1 MRKKIILTAIVLIIA
16 LLCVCLCAA
25 CNDKGIGG
33 NGNGN
38 DGGNGDNGNNGESV
52 FSPDMSLDEFVD
64 VMCGIDNYTLTMN
77 QKTVTEDENEQ
88 VYTAVLKNNGKVAA
102 YESLST
108 GESNFDL
115 VAERYLFSENEID
128 YRIERSNYYYDNNL
142 RTNVA
147 YPDGDMVIDYNDKCM
162 SNYDANYEETCVTFF
177 VDYASAD
184 RYSKYTD
191 KYVKFPS
198 IDYQDMMSVYIF
210 LTIAENNG
218 KLASSGFLAEDCS
231 DDANATEY
239 LEVKDSGIVVGC
251 NYIYED
257 KQQCIEFCIKDV
269 GTTQVDIP
277 DDVRS
282 KKDESKWCD
291 SFEYNYVEYRK
302 GVYTASGYEDKYEAT
317 VQIYKRDEKTIVTVE
332 PVVNGL
338 PVNVISF
345 TGTGVN
351 DAEKAQNYEIRLYCD
366 RQGNYCGEY
375 EYLGQVKFGI
385 NISAYADFIK
395 YYGEW

>member
-33 NGNGN
+33 NGNG
-38 DGGNGDNGNNGESV
+38 DNGNSSESV

-64 VMCGIDNYTLTMN
+64 VMCGTDNYTLIY
-77 QKTVTEDENEQ
+77 KYEEKYEDGSEIRSVHINKFDGRVVQLIVEDLVPVLNEMIETYLFFENE
-88 VYTAVLKNNGKVAA
+88 V
-102 YESLST
+102 
-108 GESNFDL
+108 
-115 VAERYLFSENEID
+115 D
-128 YRIERSNYYYDNNL
+128 YCIERENGYYDDGL
-142 RTNVA
+142 YVT
-147 YPDGDMVIDYNDKCM
+147 YPDGNMVISYAQKCM
-162 SNYDANYEETCVTFF
+162 SKYDGYNYEKCVADLT
-177 VDYASAD
+177 DYYKVNAD

-191 KYVKFPS
+191 KYYKSVNGLLDNFFLS
-198 IDYQDMMSVYIF
+198 IS
-210 LTIAENNG
+210 ESNG
-218 KLASSGFLAEDCS
+218 KLASSGVFAEDCP

-239 LEVKDSGIVVGC
+239 LEFKDNGIVVGV
-251 NYIYED
+251 NYIYDD
-257 KQQCIEFCIKDV
+257 KQECTEVCIKDV

-282 KKDESKWCD
+282 KKDECEWCD
-291 SFEYNYVEYRK
+291 YFEYNYVKYQK
-302 GVYTASGYEDKYEAT
+302 GVYAGTGYEYKYEAT

-338 PVNVISF
+338 PVSYISF
-345 TGTGVN
+345 TFVN
-351 DAEKAQNYEIRLYCD
+351 GANGEDAQNYEIRLYCD

-375 EYLGQVKFGI
+375 EYLGQVKFGL
-385 NISAYADFIK
+385 NLSAYADAYADLIK